1 MRYDDPNTPM
11 SAVVAVIS
19 AVLLV
24 VVILLLEA
32 LYFHMVAGEDRR
44 KVVATGTEAAATL
57 RADQDRLLASYGWVD
72 RAAGVVRIP
81 VDRAAELVI
90 AANPPGN

>member
-32 LYFHMVAGEDRR
+32 LYFGMVAGEDRR
-44 KVVATGTEAAATL
+44 KLVETGTEAAVGL
-57 RADQDRLLASYGWVD
+57 RADQERLLASYGWVD

-90 AANPPGN
+90 AANAPGN